1 MSLTWKNLA
10 GIHQDDSQVYA
21 MLNIN
26 MTCVTFVYFR
36 HYRQA
41 YSLLGELKSS
51 DINILE
57 IKVVAGFVNY
67 KVCVFRIQK
76 FKCKGH

>member
-1 MSLTWKNLA
+1 MSSTWRNLA
-10 GIHQDDSQVYA
+10 GINQDDNWSGVCNA
-21 MLNIN
+21 EHKNLS
-26 MTCVTFVYFR
+26 YFR

-51 DINILE
+51 DINVLE

-67 KVCVFRIQK
+67 KVCLFRI
-76 FKCKGH
+76 